1 MKYWY
6 FILFLVGI
14 ISCNSSTNVLIGKWQ
29 VESPFYK
36 AIYQIVKKDG
46 RLKTQI
52 LFYDDD
58 TYRYRFNGKK
68 EKYLFQNIQQNEEAF
83 VDMVSGATKQSDQS
97 KLPKLILVHQD
108 TLSVTTYQMRKPITE
123 TWVRINQNQSEDDE

>member
-46 RLKTQI
+46 KLKTQI

-58 TYRYRFNGKK
+58 TYCYRFNGKK
-68 EKYLFQNIQQNEEAF
+68 EKYLFQNIQQNDEAF
-83 VDMVSGATKQSDQS
+83 VDMVSGATKPSDQS

-108 TLSVTTYQMRKPITE
+108 TLSVITYQMRKPITE